1 MNPDYE
7 DHDFEEFDRSLER
20 ALNTLKTLK
29 EVHIRTVAEFQAL
42 PTGTQRY
49 LISLTGIESVV
60 FYMTNTIPAEN
71 MSMAVIE
78 MTRQNMEQVLLNA
91 QKTGIQY
98 SLSPDVRMYII
109 AEFLTGAFTNVIK
122 EMNDA

>member
-20 ALNTLKTLK
+20 ALNVLKTL
-29 EVHIRTVAEFQAL
+29 EDVHIATVAEFQAL

-49 LISLTGIESVV
+49 LVSLTGIESVV
-60 FYMTNTIPAEN
+60 FYMTHTIPAEN
-71 MSMAVIE
+71 MSIPVIE
-78 MTRQNMEQVLLNA
+78 MTRQNMEQVLINA

-98 SLSPDVRMYII
+98 SLSADVRMHII
-109 AEFLTGAFTNVIK
+109 AEYLTGAFANVIK

>member
-20 ALNTLKTLK
+20 ALNVLKTL
-29 EVHIRTVAEFQAL
+29 EDVHIDTVAEFQAL
-42 PTGTQRY
+42 PTGVQEF
-49 LISLTGIESVV
+49 LVSLTGIESVV
-60 FYMTNTIPAEN
+60 FYMTHTIPAEN

-98 SLSPDVRMYII
+98 SLSADVRMHII
-109 AEFLTGAFTNVIK
+109 AEYLTGAFANVIK